1 MSAIIEAKKQ
11 LVDEIAEVLSNSVS
25 TVIVDYRGLT
35 VAEVTDLRSQLREA
49 GVEYKVYKN
58 TMVRRAAEKAGIE
71 GLDEFLTGPTAIA
84 TSSEDAVAAA
94 KVISGFAKDHEAL
107 EIKSGVMEG
116 NVITAEEVKTVGSLP
131 SRDGLVSMLLSVLQ
145 APVRN
150 FAYAVK
156 AIGEQKEENAE

>member
-1 MSAIIEAKKQ
+1 MQLKK
-11 LVDEIAEVLSNSVS
+11 LVS
-25 TVIVDYRGLT
+25 
-35 VAEVTDLRSQLREA
+35 
-49 GVEYKVYKN
+49 KV
-58 TMVRRAAEKAGIE
+58 
-71 GLDEFLTGPTAIA
+71 LDEFLTGPTAIA

-131 SRDGLVSMLLSVLQ
+131 SHDGLVISMLLSVLQ
-145 APVRN
+145 APVLN

-156 AIGEQKEENAE
+156 AIGEQKEESAGAIFSVKKLKIMEEL